1 MKKLL
6 FLSTLMTMFCH
17 ISFAQKAGK
26 LAPTYVSATAK
37 VDKYYTEEE
46 LQKLGKLE
54 LTQIY
59 MLRIATLTEVMP
71 YVALHPR
78 PGATL
83 TEMGIPSKAEQLDH
97 VEKANKNK
105 SLYLNAVKDT
115 LDDIVPYADKTNI
128 IRSILFFE
136 DVIKKT
142 EEFETNLK

>member
-1 MKKLL
+1 MKRILL
-6 FLSTLMTMFCH
+6 LSALITIFCQ
-17 ISFAQKAGK
+17 ISFAQKGEK
-26 LAPTYVSATAK
+26 PAPTYVSANAK

-83 TEMGIPSKAEQLDH
+83 TEMGIPSKAEQL
-97 VEKANKNK
+97 
-105 SLYLNAVKDT
+105 
-115 LDDIVPYADKTNI
+115 
-128 IRSILFFE
+128 
-136 DVIKKT
+136 
-142 EEFETNLK
+142 

>member
-6 FLSTLMTMFCH
+6 LLVALTAVFSNVAL
-17 ISFAQKAGK
+17 AQKGGK
-26 LAPTYVSATAK
+26 PEPTYVSATAK
-37 VDKYYTEEE
+37 VDKFYSEEE

-59 MLRIATLTEVMP
+59 MSRIVTLTEVMP

-83 TEMGIPSKAEQLDH
+83 TEMGIPSKSEQLDH

-105 SLYLNAVKDT
+105 LLYLNAVKDT

>member
-1 MKKLL
+1 
-6 FLSTLMTMFCH
+6 
-17 ISFAQKAGK
+17 
-26 LAPTYVSATAK
+26 
-37 VDKYYTEEE
+37 
-46 LQKLGKLE
+46 
-54 LTQIY
+54 QIY

-105 SLYLNAVKDT
+105 TLYLNAVKDT

-136 DVIKKT
+136 DVIRKT